1 MTPRELN
8 PEVYRLVLRKTT
20 RGPLV
25 QFRGPGLQGRE
36 ATLIRVSGRRAEE
49 LFSSIVAS
57 LRAEGLAEDEVA
69 TANYVSYRLT
79 PEVGAAVGGL
89 LIMARRSKDPAAWAS
104 RLAELVKGDG
114 YVGSREVLA
123 AMFDLSLQLSR
134 LMPPSPRE
142 RMQLNPKVLDALS
155 AGMKVIARMLWN
167 LRASPGER
175 DGALSS

>member
-1 MTPRELN
+1 VTPREPN

-36 ATLIRVSGRRAEE
+36 TTLIRISGRKAEE

-57 LRAEGLAEDEVA
+57 LKAEGLVEDEVA

-104 RLAELVKGDG
+104 RLVELIKGDG
-114 YVGSREVLA
+114 YVG
-123 AMFDLSLQLSR
+123 
-134 LMPPSPRE
+134 
-142 RMQLNPKVLDALS
+142 
-155 AGMKVIARMLWN
+155 
-167 LRASPGER
+167 
-175 DGALSS
+175 